1 MTKLLRFFFLQ
12 DEALGYRLRVVAA
25 RGDTFHGA
33 GYSVTTQG
41 DASMRKRLAILAT
54 VVGLLVSANAY
65 AGHHLW
71 VWTEMYSN
79 ASGSVQFVEMFTNA
93 NSEQGVGPF
102 TITSTTH
109 TFNFVTNLPTATTA
123 NTWILIATSGFG
135 SLPGGVTPDYIIP
148 SNFFPTGGGTLNY
161 ASGVQSWSYG
171 VVPTDGYHSLLR
183 NGSTAVNS
191 PQNFAGQVG
200 SVDLAVPAFGG
211 WGLALLIGAMLLLAS
226 GLLRRRRTAIA

>member
-1 MTKLLRFFFLQ
+1 
-12 DEALGYRLRVVAA
+12 
-25 RGDTFHGA
+25 
-33 GYSVTTQG
+33 
-41 DASMRKRLAILAT
+41 MRKRLAILAT
-54 VVGLLVSANAY
+54 VVGLLISATAQ

-79 ASGSVQFVEMFTNA
+79 ASGSVQFVEMFTA
-93 NSEQGVGPF
+93 VNSEQGVGAF
-102 TITSTTH
+102 GITSTTH
-109 TFNFVTNLPTATTA
+109 SFSFVTNLPTATTA
-123 NTWILIATSGFG
+123 NTWILVATSGFG

-161 ASGVQSWSYG
+161 ASGVQIWNYG
-171 VVPTDGYHSLLR
+171 AVPTDGYHSLLKT
-183 NGSTAVNS
+183 GATAVNS